1 MIFSV
6 QFRVIGEHNCL
17 ALSRVKYGPLC
28 PICYH
33 LCNLK
38 NEKST
43 HGGLLYLIKLQAK
56 VCNSTK
62 SNTPPLVFFTF
73 LKLYKWYQIAQSI
86 SYFIIVHNVSG
97 LYWLRG
103 HGFLI
108 NLQIWRIVNFYHYL
122 EKEFHVIS
130 DRLLTGLRL
139 KLRPSFST
147 WNFCRH
153 PETFN
158 GV

>member
-6 QFRVIGEHNCL
+6 QFRVISEHNCL

-73 LKLYKWYQIAQSI
+73 LKLYKCYQIAQSI

-97 LYWLRG
+97 LWLAEG
-103 HGFLI
+103 TWIFDKSSNMKNCQFLSLLRERI
-108 NLQIWRIVNFYHYL
+108 SRDLRQAFDWVEAETPAIIFYVKFLQTSRNF
-122 EKEFHVIS
+122 
-130 DRLLTGLRL
+130 
-139 KLRPSFST
+139 
-147 WNFCRH
+147 
-153 PETFN
+153 
-158 GV
+158 